1 MSNAFT
7 TFRVRERAG
16 TATVVLVLAFVFL
29 LSAFFRAQILGSDT
43 YRRQSEKNRLRRLT
57 LESPRGTILDRYGEP
72 IAENAPGFT
81 VKVIASSPDSLRAL
95 LRRMAQYVPETAD
108 VEEEVVRRY
117 QAARFQPALVFANAS
132 LAAVAALEE
141 HRYLLPGL
149 VIRTEPRRL
158 YATGKAVAH
167 LVGYVTEVSDADLD
181 KGRYPGA
188 RPGTLVG
195 KDGLEATY
203 DSVVRGIEGESF
215 IEVDARG
222 RMVRDESESPSLKP
236 VAGEPIR
243 TTIDLDLQTF
253 IDSMWTADRPDVPG
267 AMVAMQPN
275 GEVLA
280 LYSAP
285 TFDPNEFISGI
296 TSRRWSAL
304 NTDEAKPL
312 FNRATRGA
320 FPPGSPF
327 KLVTAAVALK
337 RGLVDFSSHMPQ
349 SCSGGLRFGNRVFHC
364 WKKTGHGSL
373 DLTNAIANSC
383 NVYFY
388 QLGLKIGLPNLLSE
402 VTAMGLGERTGF
414 DLGFERSSLFP
425 PSTAYYDRLYGPRG
439 WSNAATLNLSIGQGE
454 NEQTLI
460 SLVRFYAAL
469 AGDGTLPIPYVVTPP
484 AGKPKSLGL
493 SPEQLEGLR
502 AAMQQVVD
510 RGTAAASGGR
520 DLRVAGKTGTAQNPH
535 GDDHGWF
542 VAFAPADKPTIVVGS
557 IMEFSK
563 HGSGVAPYVVRAIR
577 RYLGRTDPELA
588 KAQVKVVIIQ
598 GDSATTASDL
608 PADSLSLPVPPR

>member
-16 TATVVLVLAFVFL
+16 TATVVLILAFAFL
-29 LSAFFRAQILGSDT
+29 LSAFFRAQILGSDS

-95 LRRMAQYVPETAD
+95 LRRMAKYVPETAD

-222 RMVRDESESPSLKP
+222 RMVRDESASPSLKP

-253 IDSMWTADRPDVPG
+253 IDSMWTADRPGVRG

-296 TSRRWSAL
+296 TGRRWSAL
-304 NTDEAKPL
+304 NSDEAKPL

-349 SCSGGLRFGNRVFHC
+349 SCGGGLRFGNRVFHC

-469 AGDGTLPIPYVVTPP
+469 AGDGTLPIPYVVTTPT
-484 AGKPKSLGL
+484 GKPKSLGL

-598 GDSATTASDL
+598 GDSATTASEL

>member
-1 MSNAFT
+1 MSSAFT

-16 TATVVLVLAFVFL
+16 AATVVLVLAFVFL
-29 LSAFFRAQILGSDT
+29 LSAFFRAQILGSDS

-81 VKVIASSPDSLRAL
+81 VKVIASSADSLRAL
-95 LRRMAQYVPETAD
+95 LRRMAKYVPETAD

-132 LAAVAALEE
+132 LGAVAALEE

-181 KGRYPGA
+181 KGSYPGA

-222 RMVRDESESPSLKP
+222 RMVRDESASPSLKP

-253 IDSMWTADRPDVPG
+253 IDSMWTADRPGVRG

-296 TSRRWSAL
+296 TGRRWAAL

-337 RGLVDFSSHMPQ
+337 RGLVDFSSRMPQ
-349 SCSGGLRFGNRVFHC
+349 SCGGGLRFGNRVFHC
-364 WKKTGHGSL
+364 WKKAGHGSL

-439 WSNAATLNLSIGQGE
+439 WSNAVTLNLSIGQGE
-454 NEQTLI
+454 SEQTLI
-460 SLVRFYAAL
+460 SQVRFYAAL

-484 AGKPKSLGL
+484 TGKVKSLGL
-493 SPEQLEGLR
+493 SPDQLEGLR

-608 PADSLSLPVPPR
+608 PPDSLSLPVPPR